1 MKRPENVTVIGCGTM
16 GHSIVLNTAWA
27 GLNVTMYGLNADE
40 TEKGLA
46 GIAAKLDVLV
56 KGELIEETDV
66 PSIMKRI
73 TTTHSLNEATATAS
87 FIIEAIP
94 ENLQLKQEL
103 FKSLENMDNDDVV
116 FASNTSGLAPSQIAE
131 VLTHS
136 ERFIVLHFWNPAH
149 LIPLVEVVGAKNTSD
164 KTLQR
169 AIDLLNL
176 MHKKPVVV
184 KKEIMGFIGNRLQAA
199 LLREALYLLEQG
211 VASKEDIDATIT
223 YSIGRRLPVTGPLA
237 SADMGGLDI
246 FEAIADYLF
255 KDLSAATQAP
265 PILKDL
271 VAENKLGQKTGQG
284 IYAWDE
290 QFTENMNSKRELE
303 LIRFLKQDRKRENY

>member
-1 MKRPENVTVIGCGTM
+1 MKRPENITVIGCGTM
-16 GHSIVLNTAWA
+16 GHSIVLNAAWA
-27 GLNVTMYGLNADE
+27 GLQVTMYGLNADE

-46 GIAAKLDVLV
+46 GITAKLQVLIAGDIM
-56 KGELIEETDV
+56 KEADI
-66 PSIMKRI
+66 PSIMQRI
-73 TTTHSLNEATATAS
+73 TTTHSLNEAAATAS

-94 ENLQLKQEL
+94 ENLQLKHDL
-103 FKSLENMDNDDVV
+103 FKSLENIANDDVV

-131 VLTHS
+131 VLIHP

-149 LIPLVEVVGAKNTSD
+149 LVPLVEVVGTKNTND
-164 KTLQR
+164 TTLQR
-169 AIDLLNL
+169 SIDLLNL

-211 VASKEDIDATIT
+211 VASKEDIDAAIT

-246 FEAIADYLF
+246 FAAISDYLF

-265 PILKDL
+265 LILKEL

-284 IYAWDE
+284 FYAWDK
-290 QFTENMNSKRELE
+290 QFTENMSGKRELE
-303 LIRFLKQDRKRENY
+303 LIRFLKQDRQQEN